1 LRERGRDVIK
11 LFMSARLE
19 IKKERQ
25 RGLSEMFRALRYRN
39 FFLFWSGAFLSN
51 TGTWMQAVA
60 QGWLVLQLSNS
71 PFWLGVDAF
80 MSTAPGLVF
89 TLVGGVFADL
99 IDRRKLLIYSQI
111 VAGVT
116 ALTLG
121 TLVVTGVV
129 KIWMILGLSFV
140 TGCCMTI
147 AGPSYMAL
155 VFDLV
160 EREDLA
166 NAIALN
172 STQFQ
177 LARALGPVAAGVG
190 FKVFGLAGCFFAN
203 GISFA
208 AVVAGLAMVRYDQT
222 LNPRKSNQESARGR
236 FFENLKEGF
245 RYVAGTRRI
254 SMLLLI
260 CAVTSLFGAP
270 YIAMAPVF
278 ARDVLHLG
286 ETGLALLMGM
296 AGAGALF
303 GALFLAYLGDFR
315 RKGWFVLGG
324 DLGFALCLIGF
335 SLSTRVGAS
344 IVFLFALG
352 FGIVCSVAVTN
363 TLLQKL
369 VSDEMRGRVMSMF
382 MLSFIGAMP
391 IGNLIAGA
399 ASHRFGAPHTLAAGG
414 IIITIFVAIVTW
426 RSPRLRAL

>member
-1 LRERGRDVIK
+1 
-11 LFMSARLE
+11 MSAELQQQP
-19 IKKERQ
+19 ERQ
-25 RGLSEMFRALRYRN
+25 RGVSEMFRALRHRN
-39 FFLFWSGAFLSN
+39 FLLFWSGAFLSN

-71 PFWLGVDAF
+71 AFWLGVDAF

-99 IDRRKLLIYSQI
+99 VDRRKLLIYSQI
-111 VAGVT
+111 VAGLT
-116 ALTLG
+116 ALILG
-121 TLVVTGVV
+121 TLIVTGVV
-129 KIWMILGLSFV
+129 KVWMILVLSFV
-140 TGCCMTI
+140 TGSCMSI
-147 AGPSYMAL
+147 AAPSYMAL

-160 EREDLA
+160 DREDLA

-177 LARALGPVAAGVG
+177 LARALGPVAAGIA
-190 FKVFGLAGCFFAN
+190 FKLFGVAGCFFAN

-208 AVVAGLAMVRYDQT
+208 AVVIGLAMVRYRTRYAEQPTVDPT
-222 LNPRKSNQESARGR
+222 RGK
-236 FFENLKEGF
+236 FLVNLIDGF
-245 RYVAGTRRI
+245 RYVASRPRV
-254 SMLLLI
+254 SMLLI
-260 CAVTSLFGAP
+260 ISAVTSLFGAP

-286 ETGLALLMGM
+286 ETGLALLVGM
-296 AGAGALF
+296 AGAGSLF

-324 DLGFALCLIGF
+324 CLGFAVCLIGF
-335 SLSTRVGAS
+335 SLSTNVIAS
-344 IVFLFALG
+344 VIFLFALG
-352 FGIVCSVAVTN
+352 FAIVCSVAVTN

-369 VSDEMRGRVMSMF
+369 VTDEMRGRVLSLF

-399 ASHRFGAPHTLAAGG
+399 ASQRFGAPRTLAVGG
-414 IIITIFVAIVTW
+414 LIIIVFVAMVTW
-426 RSPRLRAL
+426 RNPRLREL

>member
-1 LRERGRDVIK
+1 MSERLQSQRGRN
-11 LFMSARLE
+11 
-19 IKKERQ
+19 
-25 RGLSEMFRALRYRN
+25 RGVSEMFRALRHRN
-39 FFLFWSGAFLSN
+39 FLLFWSGAFVSN

-71 PFWLGVDAF
+71 AFWLGFDAF

-111 VAGVT
+111 VAGLT
-116 ALTLG
+116 ALVLG
-121 TLVVTGVV
+121 ALVVTGVV
-129 KIWMILGLSFV
+129 KVWMILGLSFV
-140 TGCCMTI
+140 TGCCMSI

-160 EREDLA
+160 DREDLA

-177 LARALGPVAAGVG
+177 LARALGPVAAGVA
-190 FKVFGLAGCFFAN
+190 FKVFGLAGCFIAN

-208 AVVAGLAMVRYDQT
+208 FVVTGLALVRYNRG
-222 LNPRKSNQESARGR
+222 LNPQARAQEPVRGR
-236 FFENLKEGF
+236 FLANLIEGF
-245 RYVAGTRRI
+245 RYTASRPRV
-254 SMLLLI
+254 SMLLI
-260 CAVTSLFGAP
+260 ISAVTSLFGAP

-296 AGAGALF
+296 AGAGSLF

-315 RKGWFVLGG
+315 RKGWAVLGG
-324 DLGFALCLIGF
+324 CLGFAICLIGF
-335 SLSTRVGAS
+335 SLSKNVIVS
-344 IVFLFALG
+344 IVFLFVLG
-352 FGIVCSVAVTN
+352 FAIVCSVAVTN

-369 VSDEMRGRVMSMF
+369 VTNEMRGRVMSLF

-399 ASHRFGAPHTLAAGG
+399 ASHRFGAPRTLAVGG
-414 IIITIFVAIVTW
+414 LIIIVFVAMVTW
-426 RSPRLRAL
+426 RNPRLREL

>member
-1 LRERGRDVIK
+1 MCAELQQQPERH
-11 LFMSARLE
+11 
-19 IKKERQ
+19 
-25 RGLSEMFRALRYRN
+25 RGVSEMFRAFRHRN
-39 FFLFWSGAFLSN
+39 FLLFWSGAFLSN

-71 PFWLGVDAF
+71 AFWLGVDAF

-99 IDRRKLLIYSQI
+99 VDRRKLLIYSQI
-111 VAGVT
+111 VAGLT
-116 ALTLG
+116 ALILG
-121 TLVVTGVV
+121 TLIVTGVV
-129 KIWMILGLSFV
+129 KVWMILVLSFV
-140 TGCCMTI
+140 TGSCMSM
-147 AGPSYMAL
+147 AAPSYMAL

-160 EREDLA
+160 DREDLA
-166 NAIALN
+166 NAVALN

-177 LARALGPVAAGVG
+177 LARALGPVAAGIA
-190 FKVFGLAGCFFAN
+190 FKLFDVAGCFFAN

-208 AVVAGLAMVRYDQT
+208 AVVIGLAMVRYRTRNAERPAADPT
-222 LNPRKSNQESARGR
+222 RGK
-236 FFENLKEGF
+236 FLANLIEGF
-245 RYVAGTRRI
+245 RYVAGRPRV
-254 SMLLLI
+254 SMLLI
-260 CAVTSLFGAP
+260 ISAVTSLFGAP

-296 AGAGALF
+296 AGAGSLF

-324 DLGFALCLIGF
+324 CLGFAVCLIGF
-335 SLSTRVGAS
+335 SLSTNVVAS
-344 IVFLFALG
+344 VIFLFALG
-352 FGIVCSVAVTN
+352 FAIVCSVAVTN

-369 VSDEMRGRVMSMF
+369 VTDEMRGRVLSLF

-399 ASHRFGAPHTLAAGG
+399 ASQRFGAPRTLAVGG
-414 IIITIFVAIVTW
+414 LIIIVFVAMVTW
-426 RSPRLRAL
+426 RNPRLGEL

>member
-1 LRERGRDVIK
+1 
-11 LFMSARLE
+11 MSAQLPTRTD
-19 IKKERQ
+19 RN

-71 PFWLGVDAF
+71 PLWLGVDAF
-80 MSTAPGLVF
+80 MATAPGLVF

-111 VAGVT
+111 VAGAT
-116 ALTLG
+116 ALVLG
-121 TLVVTGVV
+121 ALVVTGVV
-129 KIWMILGLSFV
+129 KVWMILGLSFI
-140 TGCCMTI
+140 TGCCMSI

-160 EREDLA
+160 DREDLA

-177 LARALGPVAAGVG
+177 LARALGPVAAGIG
-190 FKVFGLAGCFFAN
+190 FKIFGLAGCFFAN
-203 GISFA
+203 GLSFA
-208 AVVAGLAMVRYDQT
+208 AVVVGLAMVRYDET
-222 LNPRKSNQESARGR
+222 LNPLQPQQAQSENRK
-236 FFENLKEGF
+236 FIKNLVDGF
-245 RYVAGTRRI
+245 RYVASRRRV
-254 SMLLLI
+254 SMLLAI

-270 YIAMAPVF
+270 YVAMAPVF

-335 SLSTRVGAS
+335 SLSTNVVVS
-344 IVFLFALG
+344 IIFLFALG

-369 VSDEMRGRVMSMF
+369 VTDEMRGRVMSMF

-399 ASHRFGAPHTLAAGG
+399 ASHRFGAPRTLAVGG
-414 IIITIFVAIVTW
+414 LIITIFVLMITW
-426 RSPRLRAL
+426 RSPRLREL